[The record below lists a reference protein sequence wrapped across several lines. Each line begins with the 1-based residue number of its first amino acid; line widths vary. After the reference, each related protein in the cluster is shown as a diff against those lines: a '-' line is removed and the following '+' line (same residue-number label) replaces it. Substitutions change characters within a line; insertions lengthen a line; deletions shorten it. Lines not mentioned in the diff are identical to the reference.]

1 MPGRFL
7 QRFVGTAWD
16 LCSVEWMAVDVNLL
30 CVMGVVGYKVSLIT
44 TYEVLPVLV
53 RKEGEFFVL
62 SPLRSSLSACSLLFM
77 HT

>member
-1 MPGRFL
+1 
-7 QRFVGTAWD
+7 
-16 LCSVEWMAVDVNLL
+16 MAVDVNLL

-62 SPLRSSLSACSLLFM
+62 SPLRSSLSA
-77 HT
+77 